1 MIYLDN
7 AATTKPCK
15 EAIEAAEEAF
25 INFANPSSLHRLGLD
40 AEKMI
45 LSARKAVAALCGCS
59 DSEIYFT
66 SGGTESNNTVIR
78 GIKAPKK
85 KNHLITTKI
94 EHPSVK
100 EPFEIMKES
109 GFRVDYIGVDEDGT
123 INLDEL
129 YDKLDSETA
138 LVSVM
143 HVNNETGTVQPIDK
157 ISKLIKQ
164 RTAGAFFHVD
174 AVQSYGKIPFLP
186 EKLGVDFA
194 SFSAHKIN
202 GIKGIGALYAKSAK
216 ILPWAAGGGQQKG
229 IRSGTENVPG
239 IAAFGAAA
247 KVHLHNNASEIARLR
262 GLFLKNIEENIPNVR
277 YNGSRVDFSPYI
289 LNVSFLG
296 IKAEILLHALE
307 SRGIYVSTGSAC
319 SSNKPMPSPT
329 LVAMGRTTEEINGA
343 VRFSFD
349 DTLTENDV
357 NEAVAALC
365 DEVAKIRQVMR

>member
-25 INFANPSSLHRLGLD
+25 INFANPSSLHRLGLE
-40 AEKMI
+40 AEKMV

-164 RTAGAFFHVD
+164 RTDGAFFHVD

-247 KVHLHNNASEIARLR
+247 KVHLNNNASGIARLR

-329 LVAMGRTTEEINGA
+329 LVAMGRTKEEINGA